1 MSDSRTLE
9 ASSALLG
16 DTPERDYSSKL
27 TRFNAFAEPEL
38 RQAIASLQLQPGMRV
53 LDAGCGTGEAL
64 HWLWEAV
71 QPSGE
76 VVGLELSKAHASNA
90 LAHAPPGT
98 TVLQTDLLEAPLP
111 PSHFDRVWC
120 VNTINHLR
128 DPLQGIRKL
137 VSHLRSGGRLA
148 LGQSSLLPD
157 MYFAWDQRLERLTNE
172 AVRSYY
178 RDRYEVDER
187 DLEAIRSI
195 FGLLRRAE
203 LRNVTVK
210 TFVIE
215 RVAPL
220 DDAAEAYLLQ
230 TLFRDTWGERLRP
243 YLGADDYAQ
252 LMRLCNPDLPGFA
265 LRRPDFHFLQTFT
278 LATGC
283 V

>member
-1 MSDSRTLE
+1 MSDSRTLQ

-27 TRFNAFAEPEL
+27 TRFNVFAEPEL
-38 RQAIASLQLQPGMRV
+38 QQAIASLRLQPGMRV

-71 QPSGE
+71 RPTGE
-76 VVGLELSKAHASNA
+76 VVGLELSKAHAANA
-90 LAHAPPGT
+90 LARAPAGT
-98 TVLQTDLLEAPLP
+98 AVLQTDLLEAPLP
-111 PSHFDRVWC
+111 PSYFDQVWC

-128 DPLQGIRKL
+128 DPLGGIRKL
-137 VSHLRSGGRLA
+137 ISHLKPDGRLA
-148 LGQSSLLPD
+148 LGQSGLLPD

-172 AVRSYY
+172 AVRRYY

-187 DLEAIRSI
+187 GLAAIRSI

-243 YLGADDYAQ
+243 YMDADDYAQ
-252 LMRLCNPDLPGFA
+252 LIRLCNPNMPEFA
-265 LRRPDFHFLQTFT
+265 LRRPDFHFVQTFT

>member
-1 MSDSRTLE
+1 MSESRTLE
-9 ASSALLG
+9 ATSALLG

-27 TRFNAFAEPEL
+27 ARFNAFAEPEL
-38 RQAIASLQLQPGMRV
+38 RHAVASLRLQPGMRV

-64 HWLWEAV
+64 QWLWEAV
-71 QPSGE
+71 QPAGE
-76 VVGLELSKAHASNA
+76 VVGLELSKAHASIA
-90 LAHAPPGT
+90 LAQAPAGT
-98 TVLQTDLLEAPLP
+98 RVLQTDLLTAPLL
-111 PSHFDRVWC
+111 PSHFDQVWC

-137 VSHLRSGGRLA
+137 VSHLRPGGTLA
-148 LGQSSLLPD
+148 LGQSGLLPD
-157 MYFAWDQRLERLTNE
+157 MHFAWDQRLERLTNE

-187 DLEAIRSI
+187 ELAAIRSI

-203 LRNVTVK
+203 LRNVGVK

-220 DDAAEAYLLQ
+220 DTAAEAYLLQ

-243 YLGADDYAQ
+243 YLDADDYAQ
-252 LMRLCNPDLPGFA
+252 LLRLCDPDLPGFA
-265 LRRPDFHFLQTFT
+265 LRRPDFHFIQTFT